1 VADLR
6 ELIPH
11 PDEQRSLA
19 ELRSEFRLDALDN
32 LRSQYVGHHP
42 IGWAMIGDPSRARDK
57 YTAEEWSFE
66 MLHRLDDPVTQDF
79 GLTEARYTW
88 SSRLEKEAQAAL
100 AHDSVTWDDSV
111 AGVADADA
119 PPCADV
125 TTMTDDDLCEYVD
138 RSIRESERG

>member
-1 VADLR
+1 MT
-6 ELIPH
+6 ELEIIPH
-11 PDEQRSLA
+11 PDEQRTYA
-19 ELRSEFRLDALDN
+19 ELRSEFRAATLAFIRAN
-32 LRSQYVGHHP
+32 YAGYHP
-42 IGWAMIGDPSRARDK
+42 LGFAMIGDPTRARDH
-57 YTAEEWSFE
+57 YSAEEWSFE
-66 MLHRLDDPVTQDF
+66 MLHRLDSPVTQDF
-79 GLTEARYTW
+79 GLTEARFTW
-88 SSRLEKEAQAAL
+88 STRLEKEAQAAL